1 MAVMKTFVF
10 GAVTGGFV
18 VWMYGDRMRAY
29 IDGYLDTIRGSLLD
43 VVDAVDD
50 TLAAVRERIEK
61 GSAAAGRSGSG
72 ELGALAGVE
81 RAERRGALG
90 GTGSTIQ

>member
-1 MAVMKTFVF
+1 MALMKTFML

-29 IDGYLDTIRGSLLD
+29 LDGHLETLRAGLLD
-43 VVDAVDD
+43 VVDAVGD
-50 TLAAVRERIEK
+50 TLEAVRDRIER
-61 GSAAAGRSGSG
+61 GSAGGRSGSS
-72 ELGALAGVE
+72 ELGALAGAE

-90 GTGSTIQ
+90 GTGSTSQ